1 MHTLCTQGAY
11 AEWRKSAVSRA
22 WASTGTEAGQLV
34 QSGPQSKKPAELLGY
49 RLICYA
55 DIVSSSNRGQFRV
68 SRRDCDAEG
77 ADHGL
82 RRARRTGCH

>member
-1 MHTLCTQGAY
+1 MHTLCIQDAC

-22 WASTGTEAGQLV
+22 WASIGTEAGQLV

-55 DIVSSSNRGQFRV
+55 DILSFSTREQYRGQ
-68 SRRDCDAEG
+68 SGDGDAEG
-77 ADHGL
+77 TDHGL